1 MADRS
6 RRAHARHPC
15 DLAVGLFT
23 GPTGGV
29 RLSGARVLDL
39 SLSGCLFSAAEELSR
54 GSTYRLIVDRP
65 GAALELPGR
74 VARDAGRSGADPKR
88 RFYGFVFNLT
98 AGQERALRLLLDD
111 LRRAPEGPGEDRLGR
126 SLRDYW
132 SS

>member
-15 DLAVGLFT
+15 DLPAGLFT

-29 RLSGARVLDL
+29 RLSGARIMDL
-39 SLSGCLFSAAEELSR
+39 SLTGCLFAASEALSL
-54 GSTYRLIVDRP
+54 GSTYRLVVEARGGP
-65 GAALELPGR
+65 LELPGR
-74 VARDAGRSGADPKR
+74 VARDAGRSGKDPR
-88 RFYGFVFNLT
+88 TRYYGFVFNLT
-98 AGQERALRLLLDD
+98 AGQERALRVLLDE
-111 LRRAPEGPGEDRLGR
+111 LRRAPEDPGEDRLGR